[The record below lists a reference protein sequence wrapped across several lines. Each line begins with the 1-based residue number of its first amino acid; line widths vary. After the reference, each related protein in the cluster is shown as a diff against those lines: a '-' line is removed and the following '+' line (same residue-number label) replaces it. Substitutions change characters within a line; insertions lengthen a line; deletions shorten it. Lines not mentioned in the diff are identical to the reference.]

1 MTRRNLKPEGQDDLV
16 LACAAFGLLL
26 ALVAFMKVMLSP
38 MLAAFVAGLGI
49 GALGVFV
56 LTRHTQQ
63 RAPLD

>member
-1 MTRRNLKPEGQDDLV
+1 MTRRTQDDLV

-26 ALVAFMKVMLSP
+26 GLVAFVKVMLSP
-38 MLAAFVAGLGI
+38 MVATFVAGLGI

-56 LTRHTQQ
+56 LTRHTRR